1 MQYIFWYDWV
11 LTLILIGVTGIWAR
25 YFVQQHSEQS
35 LIQQYFRK
43 GLFIKILASIA
54 FACYHA
60 YIYGGGDTFGYYTL
74 AKDIVQH
81 SKNHYGQLLNIVFQP
96 VEWNYDYLNSI
107 SSGPDDLYIRSESNF
122 FQVRLA
128 TLLLLFTFKSYLAT
142 GVLFSLISY
151 WGIWKGFVAFD
162 KIFPGQQNLLA
173 ISFLFFPTVVF
184 WGSGLGKD
192 SLALGAI
199 CAFMA
204 AVISVFITKEKRGRN
219 ALLILLMGCAL
230 LIIKSYIILALIPAL
245 SISLA
250 LLYIKN
256 RKRTISKIL
265 LTPVVLL
272 ALYFA
277 GFFFVEYVNRNFE
290 DFSAENLA
298 DRIVTSNL
306 NLQADAG
313 SAFDLGIRPEN
324 IGGLSDLAA
333 FFPKAVV
340 ASCFRPW
347 IWEAKNP
354 AMLLSA
360 MEGFFLLI
368 VGIVLLIKGKI
379 FKTIQIIFS
388 DPLLICFLLYGFVFL
403 GLVGLST
410 SNFGTLVRYK
420 LPCMPFVLM
429 LFLITYKRLSKNKP
443 HEQLD

>member
-11 LTLILIGVTGIWAR
+11 LAILLILIIWLWTR
-25 YFVQQHSEQS
+25 YFIQKHAEQP

-43 GLFIKILASIA
+43 GLLIKILASIA

-60 YIYGGGDTFGYYTL
+60 YIYGGGDTFGYFNM

-81 SKNHYGQLLNIVFQP
+81 SNGHFGRLLNIVFQP

-107 SSGPDDLYIRSESNF
+107 GTGPDDLYIRSESNF

-128 TLLLLFTFKSYLAT
+128 TLLLLVTCKSYLTT
-142 GVLFSLISY
+142 GIMFSVLSY
-151 WGIWKGFVAFD
+151 WGIWKAFVVFD
-162 KIFPGQQNLLA
+162 KIYAGQQKRLA
-173 ISFLFFPTVVF
+173 IAFLYFPTVVF

-199 CAFMA
+199 CAFIA
-204 AVISVFITKEKRGRN
+204 AIVSVFITKEKIWKH
-219 ALLILLMGCAL
+219 ALLALLMGGVL
-230 LIIKSYIILALIPAL
+230 LIVKSYIILALIPAL
-245 SISLA
+245 LISLA

-256 RKRTISKIL
+256 RKRTLSKIM
-265 LTPVVLL
+265 LTPIVLL
-272 ALYFA
+272 MLYVA
-277 GFFFVEYVNRNFE
+277 GFFFVGYVNEHFE

-324 IGGLSDLAA
+324 VSGLRDLAG

-360 MEGFFLLI
+360 LEGLFLLMLS
-368 VGIVLLIKGKI
+368 IVLLIKGRI
-379 FKTIQIIFS
+379 FKTIQITLS

-420 LPCMPFVLM
+420 LPCMPFILIL
-429 LFLITYKRLSKNKP
+429 LFITYNRLSKNKY
-443 HEQLD
+443 HESLD